1 MSATATEQA
10 DILTVLVL
18 VKERWKVAKKIG
30 GGGFGEIYEALD
42 LLTRVSV
49 ALKVESALQPKQVL
63 KMEVAV
69 LKKLQGKDHVCRFV
83 GCGRNDRFNYVVMEL
98 QGRNLADLRRS
109 MTRGTFTIST
119 TLRLG
124 RQILEAIESIHSV
137 GFLHRDI
144 KPSNFAMG
152 RFPST
157 CRTCYMLDFG
167 LARQFTNSCQ
177 EVRPPRPV
185 AGFRGTVRYASV
197 NAHKNKEMGRH
208 DDLWSLFY
216 MLVEFMVGQLP
227 WRKIKDK
234 EHVGKLKDTYD
245 HRLMLKHLPAEF
257 TVFLDHISNLDYF
270 TKPDYQLLMSVFDN
284 SMKTYNVVENDPY
297 DWERT
302 GSDGTL
308 SINATATTPQHHTRL
323 TPAHMGMAN
332 ASLVPG
338 DLARE
343 NTDDV
348 LQDEQLSD
356 NGENNPP
363 PDRLP
368 GSPSMPRANQEA
380 DVWEMLDRDRN
391 RIRTAVWKAATEE
404 EHSNNQ
410 GGLQSPHANPSLGSP
425 VRVHSE
431 MLGASGQDGG
441 GPLLRKLRN
450 IHSFELDRR
459 LTLEAKPS
467 PERFLEACSVKQ
479 QGCGQEKGSEVGQGV
494 SVPAVGAT
502 ALGRAGG
509 SERVWHYDEEF
520 ISGGGTNGSSP
531 KPVSP
536 HSPGSLEQGEG
547 APSSGGFV
555 ALNLSSGRGEVDSRE
570 WVMVERPSESP
581 GTGTGAKA
589 TTSPSEEEEE
599 DLEVLEVPLGAGQG
613 SRGSPSPGQVH
624 GDRNGN
630 LQGSP
635 GSRTGPPRV
644 DRLELSVGHPP
655 GSLPPITPTSPAEG
669 LAEEVLTQLPTSPP
683 SLPEEVLARTSSPLL
698 LRSPSPHTQT
708 LLTTLS
714 DPLHQRDP
722 PGMRHS
728 YSANHQQHLLRPTS
742 CSSCHASL
750 PPPPHPGSARNQSP
764 TGRRKL
770 PAIPAGA
777 ANSRFPSVIRI
788 TRAQLQQLTAQRS
801 QSGSDSAPH
810 CLLLERRGEA
820 AAEAKQPQDNTATA
834 DIHSSQGQERLPTPN
849 HTFTQPGSQ
858 PASPTTLHDL
868 LADTLVN
875 GGDTN
880 TQTHTK
886 AHSPVPSRMSSPH
899 SPRSP
904 VSPNSPRSHS
914 PRSPRSP
921 HSPVLGLVNGHLSPP
936 AYGQGDGSSGAFP
949 ELKDHE
955 SDQPRPDKGDGVET
969 SDPAPALTPSSLPSA
984 PRRDPSRRL
993 SRIPVLEPSSL
1004 LDLLPTPGS
1013 AMEKLLQK
1021 KAHHHQGGGHHPA
1034 PSPTASPSLSHRG
1047 SMMASLPRGE
1057 QLSSGSDRSET
1068 ADESFL
1074 GSRSDRQGDD
1084 APSLSSS
1091 SSPLSRKSR
1100 IPRPVNLPNPAT
1112 EQERAAQYL
1121 PRPPPGKPPSRPAV
1135 EGRLRRY
1142 RIRAGSTSDSD
1153 LLTCLAQLMHH
1164 GHGGGSVRGSPHHG
1178 RSSAQHGGSRM
1189 GMCSLTS
1196 SPHHHHHRSSSA
1208 SPRSSSSLQRSV
1220 SSSPS
1225 RHEHRGGERGGGGVC
1240 FGRSRSPP
1248 SFSGSPPPPRRS
1260 YPHHQ
1265 ETCCGRQARTGPFHQ
1280 HAPRGKVCSREER
1293 ERKCSSKLSSR

>member
-1 MSATATEQA
+1 MSAAATEQA

-49 ALKVESALQPKQVL
+49 ALKVESAQQPKQVL

-109 MTRGTFTIST
+109 MTRGTFTVSS

-124 RQILEAIESIHSV
+124 QQILEAIESIHSV

-302 GSDGTL
+302 RSDGTL
-308 SINATATTPQHHTRL
+308 TINATATTPQHHTRL

-332 ASLVPG
+332 ASLIPG

-363 PDRLP
+363 PDRRP

-380 DVWEMLDRDRN
+380 DVWEELDRN
-391 RIRTAVWKAATEE
+391 RNRILTSVWKAATEE
-404 EHSNNQ
+404 ENSNNQ
-410 GGLQSPHANPSLGSP
+410 GGLQSPYANPSLGSP

-431 MLGASGQDGG
+431 MVGASGQDGG

-467 PERFLEACSVKQ
+467 HERFMEACSGNQ
-479 QGCGQEKGSEVGQGV
+479 QEGCGQQQEKGSEVGQDQGLA
-494 SVPAVGAT
+494 VPNGGAT
-502 ALGRAGG
+502 GPGRGG
-509 SERVWHYDEEF
+509 TDRVWHYDEEF
-520 ISGGGTNGSSP
+520 LSGGGASGSP
-531 KPVSP
+531 KPISP
-536 HSPGSLEQGEG
+536 HSHGSLEQGEG

-555 ALNLSSGRGEVDSRE
+555 ALNLSSGRGEVDSRD
-570 WVMVERPSESP
+570 
-581 GTGTGAKA
+581 
-589 TTSPSEEEEE
+589 PSEEEEE
-599 DLEVLEVPLGAGQG
+599 ELEVLEVPLGAGEG
-613 SRGSPSPGQVH
+613 STGNPSPGQVH
-624 GDRNGN
+624 GDRDGD
-630 LQGSP
+630 LQGLPGASGGSP
-635 GSRTGPPRV
+635 VV
-644 DRLELSVGHPP
+644 DRLELSVGPL
-655 GSLPPITPTSPAEG
+655 GSLPPVNPTSPAEG
-669 LAEEVLTQLPTSPP
+669 LAEGALTQLPTSPP
-683 SLPEEVLARTSSPLL
+683 SLPEEMLARTSSPLL

-722 PGMRHS
+722 PGMRRS
-728 YSANHQQHLLRPTS
+728 YSADHHHQYLLRPTS
-742 CSSCHASL
+742 SSSYHTSL
-750 PPPPHPGSARNQSP
+750 LPPPHPGLGSARNQSSA
-764 TGRRKL
+764 GRRKL

-777 ANSRFPSVIRI
+777 ANSKFPSVIRI
-788 TRAQLQQLTAQRS
+788 TRAQLQQLTAQQS
-801 QSGSDSAPH
+801 QSGSDSAPQ
-810 CLLLERRGEA
+810 CLQLERRGDA
-820 AAEAKQPQDNTATA
+820 AAEAQQAQDNTDTA
-834 DIHSSQGQERLPTPN
+834 DIHVLPTPT
-849 HTFTQPGSQ
+849 HTPSQPG
-858 PASPTTLHDL
+858 SPTTLDDL
-868 LADTLVN
+868 LADTLIN
-875 GGDTN
+875 GGDTHS
-880 TQTHTK
+880 QTYTK
-886 AHSPVPSRMSSPH
+886 AHSPVPSR
-899 SPRSP
+899 
-904 VSPNSPRSHS
+904 VSS

-921 HSPVLGLVNGHLSPP
+921 HSPRSNSPHSPRSPHSPLLGLVNGHLSPP
-936 AYGQGDGSSGAFP
+936 FNGQGDGSGSGAFP
-949 ELKDHE
+949 ELKDPE
-955 SDQPRPDKGDGVET
+955 SDQPQPDRGDGVET
-969 SDPAPALTPSSLPSA
+969 TDQAPALTTPSPPSS
-984 PRRDPSRRL
+984 PRKDPSCRL
-993 SRIPVLEPSSL
+993 SRIPVLEHSVL

-1021 KAHHHQGGGHHPA
+1021 KAHHHQGGGHHP
-1034 PSPTASPSLSHRG
+1034 TASPSISHHG
-1047 SMMASLPRGE
+1047 PVVASLPRGE
-1057 QLSSGSDRSET
+1057 QLSSASDRSEM

-1074 GSRSDRQGDD
+1074 GSRSDCQGDD

-1100 IPRPVNLPNPAT
+1100 IPRPFNPPNPSR
-1112 EQERAAQYL
+1112 EKERAAQYL
-1121 PRPPPGKPPSRPAV
+1121 PRPPPGRPPSRPAA
-1135 EGRLRRY
+1135 EGRLRHY
-1142 RIRAGSTSDSD
+1142 RIRAGSSSDSD
-1153 LLTCLAQLMHH
+1153 LLTCLSQLMHH
-1164 GHGGGSVRGSPHHG
+1164 GQGGGSARGSPHHG
-1178 RSSAQHGGSRM
+1178 RSSAQHVGSRM
-1189 GMCSLTS
+1189 GVCSLTS

-1208 SPRSSSSLQRSV
+1208 SPRSCSSLQRSV

-1225 RHEHRGGERGGGGVC
+1225 RHEHRGGERGGGVC
-1240 FGRSRSPP
+1240 FGRSCSPP
-1248 SFSGSPPPPRRS
+1248 NFSGSPPPPRRS

-1265 ETCCGRQARTGPFHQ
+1265 EICCGRQARTGTLHH
-1280 HAPRGKVCSREER
+1280 HALKWKVCSHEER

>member
-1 MSATATEQA
+1 MSAVAAEQA
-10 DILTVLVL
+10 DILSVLVV

-42 LLTRVSV
+42 LLNRSSV
-49 ALKVESALQPKQVL
+49 ALKVESAQQPKQVL

-109 MTRGTFTIST
+109 MTRGTFTVST

-257 TVFLDHISNLDYF
+257 TVFLDHIAGLDYF

-308 SINATATTPQHHTRL
+308 TISTTASTPQHHTRL
-323 TPAHMGMAN
+323 TPALMGMAN

-380 DVWEMLDRDRN
+380 DVWEELDRNRN
-391 RIRTAVWKAATEE
+391 RIRNAAWKAATEE
-404 EHSNNQ
+404 EHSNNL
-410 GGLQSPHANPSLGSP
+410 GALQSPYANPSLGSP

-431 MLGASGQDGG
+431 LVGSGQDGG

-467 PERFLEACSVKQ
+467 PERFLESCSGKQ
-479 QGCGQEKGSEVGQGV
+479 LEGSRQQQVNGSDMGQGLAP
-494 SVPAVGAT
+494 SVPAGGPT
-502 ALGRAGG
+502 GPGRGG
-509 SERVWHYDEEF
+509 TDRVWHYDEEF
-520 ISGGGTNGSSP
+520 QSGGGTNGSSP
-531 KPVSP
+531 KPASP
-536 HSPGSLEQGEG
+536 HSPGS
-547 APSSGGFV
+547 PSSGGFV
-555 ALNLSSGRGEVDSRE
+555 ALNLSSGRGEVDSRD

-581 GTGTGAKA
+581 ETGARAKA
-589 TTSPSEEEEE
+589 TTSPSEEEQE
-599 DLEVLEVPLGAGQG
+599 DLELMEVPPGDRES
-613 SRGSPSPGQVH
+613 SRESSGPGQAH
-624 GDRNGN
+624 GDRDGVV
-630 LQGSP
+630 QGSP
-635 GSRTGPPRV
+635 GQRGGSPRA
-644 DRLELSVGHPP
+644 DRLELSVGLP
-655 GSLPPITPTSPAEG
+655 GSLPPVTASSPAEALVEG
-669 LAEEVLTQLPTSPP
+669 ALTQLPTSPP
-683 SLPEEVLARTSSPLL
+683 SLPEEMLARMSSPLL
-698 LRSPSPHTQT
+698 LRSPSPLTQT

-722 PGMRHS
+722 PGMRRS
-728 YSANHQQHLLRPTS
+728 YSADQHHHQQHLLRPTLS
-742 CSSCHASL
+742 SSCHASL
-750 PPPPHPGSARNQSP
+750 PPPPPHPGSARNQSP
-764 TGRRKL
+764 AGRRKL

-777 ANSRFPSVIRI
+777 ANCKFPSVIRI

-801 QSGSDSAPH
+801 QTGSDRAPQY
-810 CLLLERRGEA
+810 LQLERRGEP
-820 AAEAKQPQDNTATA
+820 AAETQQPQDNAATV
-834 DIHSSQGQERLPTPN
+834 DIHAPHGLDCLPTSTHASSQ
-849 HTFTQPGSQ
+849 PG
-858 PASPTTLHDL
+858 SPTTLDEFP
-868 LADTLVN
+868 LADTQVN
-875 GGDTN
+875 GG
-880 TQTHTK
+880 QTHPNPQTHAK
-886 AHSPVPSRMSSPH
+886 AHSPLPSRVSSPRSPLSLCSPHTPRSDSPRSPLSPCSLH
-899 SPRSP
+899 SPRSD
-904 VSPNSPRSHS
+904 SPR
-914 PRSPRSP
+914 P
-921 HSPVLGLVNGHLSPP
+921 HLSPVLANGHLSPP
-936 AYGQGDGSSGAFP
+936 ANGQEAGSDGGAFP
-949 ELKDHE
+949 EFKDRE
-955 SDQPRPDKGDGVET
+955 EDQLQPNGGDEENAGVQ
-969 SDPAPALTPSSLPSA
+969 APALTSSSPPSV

-993 SRIPVLEPSSL
+993 SRIPVLEASGL
-1004 LDLLPTPGS
+1004 LDLPPAPGS
-1013 AMEKLLQK
+1013 AMEKLLLK
-1021 KAHHHQGGGHHPA
+1021 KAHNHGGGA
-1034 PSPTASPSLSHRG
+1034 PSPVASPSLPHRG
-1047 SMMASLPRGE
+1047 PAVASLPRGE
-1057 QLSSGSDRSET
+1057 PLSSASDRSET
-1068 ADESFL
+1068 GDESFQ
-1074 GSRSDRQGDD
+1074 GSRSDRQGED

-1100 IPRPVNLPNPAT
+1100 IPRPVNPPSLAP
-1112 EQERAAQYL
+1112 EYL
-1121 PRPPPGKPPSRPAV
+1121 PRPPPGKPPSRAAV

-1164 GHGGGSVRGSPHHG
+1164 GHPGAPARGSPQHG
-1178 RSSAQHGGSRM
+1178 RSSQHGGSRV
-1189 GMCSLTS
+1189 GVCSLTS
-1196 SPHHHHHRSSSA
+1196 SPHHHRSSSA

-1225 RHEHRGGERGGGGVC
+1225 RHEHRGGERGVC
-1240 FGRSRSPP
+1240 LGRSRSPP

-1260 YPHHQ
+1260 YPHHHQ
-1265 ETCCGRQARTGPFHQ
+1265 EMCCGRQARSVPFH
-1280 HAPRGKVCSREER
+1280 HPRGKACSREER
-1293 ERKCSSKLSSR
+1293 ERKCSGKLSSR

>member
-431 MLGASGQDGG
+431 MVGASGQDGG

-450 IHSFELDRR
+450 IHSFELERR

-479 QGCGQEKGSEVGQGV
+479 QGCGQQQQEKGSEVGQGL
-494 SVPAVGAT
+494 SVPVGAT

-509 SERVWHYDEEF
+509 SDRVWHYDEEF

-599 DLEVLEVPLGAGQG
+599 DLEVLEVPLGAGEG
-613 SRGSPSPGQVH
+613 SRGNPSPGQVH
-624 GDRNGN
+624 GDRNEN

-635 GSRTGPPRV
+635 GSRRGPPRV
-644 DRLELSVGHPP
+644 DRLELSVGHP
-655 GSLPPITPTSPAEG
+655 GSLPPLTPTSPAEG
-669 LAEEVLTQLPTSPP
+669 LAEGVLT
-683 SLPEEVLARTSSPLL
+683 
-698 LRSPSPHTQT
+698 
-708 LLTTLS
+708 
-714 DPLHQRDP
+714 
-722 PGMRHS
+722 
-728 YSANHQQHLLRPTS
+728 
-742 CSSCHASL
+742 
-750 PPPPHPGSARNQSP
+750 
-764 TGRRKL
+764 
-770 PAIPAGA
+770 
-777 ANSRFPSVIRI
+777 
-788 TRAQLQQLTAQRS
+788 QLTAQRS

-810 CLLLERRGEA
+810 CLQLERRGEA

-834 DIHSSQGQERLPTPN
+834 DIHSSQGRERLPSPN
-849 HTFTQPGSQ
+849 HTFIRPGSQ
-858 PASPTTLHDL
+858 PGSPTTLDDL

-904 VSPNSPRSHS
+904 VSPNSPRSNS
-914 PRSPRSP
+914 PHSPRSP

-955 SDQPRPDKGDGVET
+955 SDQPQPDRGDGVET

-1004 LDLLPTPGS
+1004 LDLLPIPGS

-1021 KAHHHQGGGHHPA
+1021 KAHHHQGGHHPA

-1047 SMMASLPRGE
+1047 SIMASLPRGE
-1057 QLSSGSDRSET
+1057 QLSSASDRSEA

-1100 IPRPVNLPNPAT
+1100 IPRPVNLPNPAP

-1164 GHGGGSVRGSPHHG
+1164 GHGSGSVRASPHHG

-1196 SPHHHHHRSSSA
+1196 SPHHHRSSSA

-1225 RHEHRGGERGGGGVC
+1225 RHEHRGGERGGGVC

>member
-1 MSATATEQA
+1 MSGGAEQA
-10 DILTVLVL
+10 DILSVLSL
-18 VKERWKVAKKIG
+18 VKERWKVVKKIG

-49 ALKVESALQPKQVL
+49 ALKVESAQQPKQVL

-109 MTRGTFTIST
+109 MTRGTFSIST

-216 MLVEFMVGQLP
+216 MLVEFLVGQLP

-257 TVFLDHISNLDYF
+257 GVFLEHISILDYF

-302 GSDGTL
+302 GTDGTL
-308 SINATATTPQHHTRL
+308 TISASATTPQHHTRL

-332 ASLVPG
+332 ASLIPG
-338 DLARE
+338 DLMRE
-343 NTDDV
+343 NTDEV

-356 NGENNPP
+356 VENNPAP
-363 PDRLP
+363 ERLP
-368 GSPSMPRANQEA
+368 GSPLHPHRNQEA
-380 DVWEMLDRDRN
+380 DVWEELDRNRN

-410 GGLQSPHANPSLGSP
+410 GNQGHQSPYAGPSLGSP
-425 VRVHSE
+425 VKLHSE
-431 MLGASGQDGG
+431 VMASDRD

-450 IHSFELDRR
+450 IHSFELERR
-459 LTLEAKPS
+459 LGLESKPS
-467 PERFLEACSVKQ
+467 PERFLEACSPKQ
-479 QGCGQEKGSEVGQGV
+479 QPGTPHHDKEGNGAAIIPVTQGQT
-494 SVPAVGAT
+494 VPAGE
-502 ALGRAGG
+502 RPD
-509 SERVWHYDEEF
+509 RVWHYDEEF
-520 ISGGGTNGSSP
+520 RSGGGSP
-531 KPVSP
+531 KPA
-536 HSPGSLEQGEG
+536 SPGSLEQGEG
-547 APSSGGFV
+547 AASSGGFV
-555 ALNLSSGRGEVDSRE
+555 ALNLSSGKHDIDSRE
-570 WVMVERPSESP
+570 WVMVERPSGSP
-581 GTGTGAKA
+581 GAKV
-589 TTSPSEEEEE
+589 TTSPSEEDEEP
-599 DLEVLEVPLGAGQG
+599 EVLQPGEQTPGWEKG
-613 SRGSPSPGQVH
+613 SRSPSSGKAKQESVSSSK
-624 GDRNGN
+624 
-630 LQGSP
+630 GS
-635 GSRTGPPRV
+635 GKV
-644 DRLELSVGHPP
+644 DKLELSVGPV
-655 GSLPPITPTSPAEG
+655 GALPPVTPTSPAEA
-669 LAEEVLTQLPTSPP
+669 LAEGVLTQLPTSPP
-683 SLPEEVLARTSSPLL
+683 SLPEEVAIRTSSPIP
-698 LRSPSPHTQT
+698 LRSPSPHT

-714 DPLHQRDP
+714 DPLHQRHP
-722 PGMRHS
+722 PGMRRS
-728 YSANHQQHLLRPTS
+728 QSADQQQQERPS
-742 CSSCHASL
+742 SSSSCHASL
-750 PPPPHPGSARNQSP
+750 PLPPNPAPGTRSP
-764 TGRRKL
+764 SRRKL
-770 PAIPAGA
+770 PPIPAGA
-777 ANSRFPSVIRI
+777 ANAKFPSVIRI
-788 TRAQLQQLTAQRS
+788 TRAQLQQLTAQRPSGLSS
-801 QSGSDSAPH
+801 QSGSDSAPQ

-820 AAEAKQPQDNTATA
+820 EAETQ
-834 DIHSSQGQERLPTPN
+834 QGQEHAVDIISPQDHVPT
-849 HTFTQPGSQ
+849 HPGT
-858 PASPTTLHDL
+858 PTDP
-868 LADTLVN
+868 LAETMVN
-875 GGDTN
+875 GDSY
-880 TQTHTK
+880 TK
-886 AHSPVPSRMSSPH
+886 AQSPVPSRVS

-904 VSPNSPRSHS
+904 RSPRSPPPRSPSSPHS

-921 HSPVLGLVNGHLSPP
+921 HSPRSPRSPVFANGHLSPHVT
-936 AYGQGDGSSGAFP
+936 GQGELSNGAFP
-949 ELKDHE
+949 KLKDSENDSGHTPCATE
-955 SDQPRPDKGDGVET
+955 PQLRGEERGQVDRAPDQISGPT
-969 SDPAPALTPSSLPSA
+969 SSSPAA
-984 PRRDPSRRL
+984 PRKDPSRRH

-1004 LDLLPTPGS
+1004 LELPTPGS
-1013 AMEKLLQK
+1013 AKEKLLQK
-1021 KAHHHQGGGHHPA
+1021 KASHQGPV
-1034 PSPTASPSLSHRG
+1034 PSPTASPSLSDRRG
-1047 SMMASLPRGE
+1047 PMVASLARDP
-1057 QLSSGSDRSET
+1057 LSSTSDRSQ
-1068 ADESFL
+1068 DEDSL
-1074 GSRSDRQGDD
+1074 MGSRSDRQGDD

-1100 IPRPVNLPNPAT
+1100 IPRPVHSASSN
-1112 EQERAAQYL
+1112 EQLASQFL
-1121 PRPPPGKPPSRPAV
+1121 PRPPPGKPPCRPTV

-1153 LLTCLAQLMHH
+1153 LLTCLAQLMH
-1164 GHGGGSVRGSPHHG
+1164 GSRGSPLHH

-1189 GMCSLTS
+1189 GICSLTS
-1196 SPHHHHHRSSSA
+1196 SPHHHRSSSA

-1225 RHEHRGGERGGGGVC
+1225 RHEHRGGGGGGC
-1240 FGRSRSPP
+1240 LGRSRSPP
-1248 SFSGSPPPPRRS
+1248 SFSGSPPPRRF

-1265 ETCCGRQARTGPFHQ
+1265 ETCCSRQARTGPFHLS
-1280 HAPRGKVCSREER
+1280 RGKGCSREG
-1293 ERKCSSKLSSR
+1293 KCSSKLSR

>member
-1 MSATATEQA
+1 MSGGVEQA
-10 DILTVLVL
+10 DILSVLAL
-18 VKERWKVAKKIG
+18 VKERWKVVKKIG

-49 ALKVESALQPKQVL
+49 ALKVESAQQPKQVL

-109 MTRGTFTIST
+109 MTRGTFSVST

-197 NAHKNKEMGRH
+197 NAHRNKEMGRH

-216 MLVEFMVGQLP
+216 MLVEFLVGQLP

-234 EHVGKLKDTYD
+234 EHVGKLKETYD

-257 TVFLDHISNLDYF
+257 NVFLDHISSLDYF

-302 GSDGTL
+302 GTDGTL
-308 SINATATTPQHHTRL
+308 TINASATTPQHHTRL

-332 ASLVPG
+332 ASLIPG
-338 DLARE
+338 DLMRE
-343 NTDDV
+343 NTDEV

-356 NGENNPP
+356 GENNPA

-368 GSPSMPRANQEA
+368 GSPVLPLRNQEA
-380 DVWEMLDRDRN
+380 DVWEELDRNRN

-410 GGLQSPHANPSLGSP
+410 GHQSPYTGPSLGSP
-425 VRVHSE
+425 VKVHSE
-431 MLGASGQDGG
+431 VVPSDRD

-450 IHSFELDRR
+450 IHSFELERR
-459 LTLEAKPS
+459 LGLESKPS
-467 PERFLEACSVKQ
+467 PERFLEACTPKQ
-479 QGCGQEKGSEVGQGV
+479 HLGSQQHHHHHHQQQKEAEGAPVVPVAQGQA
-494 SVPAVGAT
+494 VPAGE
-502 ALGRAGG
+502 RP
-509 SERVWHYDEEF
+509 ERVWHYDEEF
-520 ISGGGTNGSSP
+520 RSGGGSP

-536 HSPGSLEQGEG
+536 GSPEQGEG
-547 APSSGGFV
+547 AASSGGFV
-555 ALNLSSGRGEVDSRE
+555 ALNLSSGRQDVDSRE
-570 WVMVERPSESP
+570 WVMVERPSGSP
-581 GTGTGAKA
+581 GA
-589 TTSPSEEEEE
+589 SPSGEEEEEEE
-599 DLEVLEVPLGAGQG
+599 DEEEEEPEVLQPGE
-613 SRGSPSPGQVH
+613 RSPGWE
-624 GDRNGN
+624 RRASS
-630 LQGSP
+630 SP
-635 GSRTGPPRV
+635 GSGKAKQEALASSTGAAKV
-644 DRLELSVGHPP
+644 DRLELSVGPP
-655 GSLPPITPTSPAEG
+655 GNLPTVTPTSPAEA
-669 LAEEVLTQLPTSPP
+669 LAEGVLTQLPTSPP
-683 SLPEEVLARTSSPLL
+683 SLPEEAAVRTSSPIL
-698 LRSPSPHTQT
+698 LRSPSPHT

-714 DPLHQRDP
+714 DPLHQRQP
-722 PGMRHS
+722 PGMRRS
-728 YSANHQQHLLRPTS
+728 LSADQQRREQERPS
-742 CSSCHASL
+742 SSSSCHASL
-750 PPPPHPGSARNQSP
+750 PLPPNPAPGTRSP
-764 TGRRKL
+764 CRRKL

-777 ANSRFPSVIRI
+777 ANTKFPSVIRI
-788 TRAQLQQLTAQRS
+788 TRAQLQQLTAHRPSGLSS
-801 QSGSDSAPH
+801 QSGSDSAPQ

-820 AAEAKQPQDNTATA
+820 EAEA
-834 DIHSSQGQERLPTPN
+834 DITTPPLDRAP
-849 HTFTQPGSQ
+849 TQPGT
-858 PASPTTLHDL
+858 PTDPV
-868 LADTLVN
+868 AETLVN
-875 GGDTN
+875 GDGRARA
-880 TQTHTK
+880 Q
-886 AHSPVPSRMSSPH
+886 SPVPSR
-899 SPRSP
+899 
-904 VSPNSPRSHS
+904 VSS

-921 HSPVLGLVNGHLSPP
+921 SSPRSPRSPLFANGRVSPSVNG
-936 AYGQGDGSSGAFP
+936 QGSLGNGAFP
-949 ELKDHE
+949 KLIDPGGDPGSPDCAAE
-955 SDQPRPDKGDGVET
+955 SHQRSRGGEENQAPEETDG
-969 SDPAPALTPSSLPSA
+969 PASPSPAA
-984 PRRDPSRRL
+984 PRKDSSRRH

-1004 LDLLPTPGS
+1004 LEPPPPGS
-1013 AMEKLLQK
+1013 AKEKLLQK
-1021 KAHHHQGGGHHPA
+1021 RASHQGPA
-1034 PSPTASPSLSHRG
+1034 PSPTASPSLSDRRG
-1047 SMMASLPRGE
+1047 PMAASLPRD
-1057 QLSSGSDRSET
+1057 QLSSASDRSQEE
-1068 ADESFL
+1068 DSLL

-1100 IPRPVNLPNPAT
+1100 IPRPVNPTPAP
-1112 EQERAAQYL
+1112 EQLAAQFQ
-1121 PRPPPGKPPSRPAV
+1121 PRPPPGKPPSRPTV

-1153 LLTCLAQLMHH
+1153 LLTCLAQLMH
-1164 GHGGGSVRGSPHHG
+1164 GSRCPPLHH
-1178 RSSAQHGGSRM
+1178 RSAQHGGSRM
-1189 GMCSLTS
+1189 GICSLTS

-1225 RHEHRGGERGGGGVC
+1225 RHEHRGGGGGGC
-1240 FGRSRSPP
+1240 LGRSRSPP
-1248 SFSGSPPPPRRS
+1248 SFSGSPPPRRA

-1265 ETCCGRQARTGPFHQ
+1265 ETCCSRQARTGPFHLS
-1280 HAPRGKVCSREER
+1280 RGKGCSREG
-1293 ERKCSSKLSSR
+1293 KCSGKLSR

>member
-1 MSATATEQA
+1 MSAVATEQA
-10 DILTVLVL
+10 DILSVLVL
-18 VKERWKVAKKIG
+18 VKERWRVAKKIG

-42 LLTRVSV
+42 LLTRGSV
-49 ALKVESALQPKQVL
+49 ALKVESAQQPKQVL

-109 MTRGTFTIST
+109 MARGTFTVST

-245 HRLMLKHLPAEF
+245 HRLMLKHLPADF
-257 TVFLDHISNLDYF
+257 ALFLDHIASLDYF

-308 SINATATTPQHHTRL
+308 TINTSSTTPQHHTRL

-363 PDRLP
+363 PERLP
-368 GSPSMPRANQEA
+368 GSPSMQRANQEA
-380 DVWEMLDRDRN
+380 DVWEELDRNRN
-391 RIRTAVWKAATEE
+391 RIRTAAWKATNEE
-404 EHSNNQ
+404 EQSNNQ
-410 GGLQSPHANPSLGSP
+410 GGPQGSFINPSLGSP
-425 VRVHSE
+425 VRVHSD
-431 MLGASGQDGG
+431 LTSGQDNG

-467 PERFLEACSVKQ
+467 PERFLEACSGKPPEGLRQ
-479 QGCGQEKGSEVGQGV
+479 LQGSGSEMGQAPSILAGGA
-494 SVPAVGAT
+494 PGPGHVGA
-502 ALGRAGG
+502 
-509 SERVWHYDEEF
+509 ERVWHYDEEF
-520 ISGGGTNGSSP
+520 LSGGGTHGSSA

-536 HSPGSLEQGEG
+536 HSPGSLEQGDG

-555 ALNLSSGRGEVDSRE
+555 ALNLSSGRGEVDSRD
-570 WVMVERPSESP
+570 WVMLERPSESP
-581 GTGTGAKA
+581 GTGAKA
-589 TTSPSEEEEE
+589 TTSPSEEEE
-599 DLEVLEVPLGAGQG
+599 DLELMEAPLV
-613 SRGSPSPGQVH
+613 SRDSPGPEQHH
-624 GDRNGN
+624 GDRDGE

-635 GSRTGPPRV
+635 GARVGPLRG
-644 DRLELSVGHPP
+644 DRLELRVGPL
-655 GSLPPITPTSPAEG
+655 GSLPPVTPTEAQADG
-669 LAEEVLTQLPTSPP
+669 ALTQLPTSPP
-683 SLPEEVLARTSSPLL
+683 SLPEEILARMSSPLF

-708 LLTTLS
+708 PLTTLS

-722 PGMRHS
+722 PGMRRS
-728 YSANHQQHLLRPTS
+728 YSADQHQQQLLRPTS
-742 CSSCHASL
+742 SSSCHASL
-750 PPPPHPGSARNQSP
+750 PPSPPHPGSARNQSP
-764 TGRRKL
+764 AGRRKL
-770 PAIPAGA
+770 PAIPAGG
-777 ANSRFPSVIRI
+777 ANCKFPSVIRI
-788 TRAQLQQLTAQRS
+788 TRAQLQQLTGQRS
-801 QSGSDSAPH
+801 QSGSDGAPP
-810 CLLLERRGEA
+810 CPQLQRSGDPDADPE
-820 AAEAKQPQDNTATA
+820 QPRDNTASA
-834 DIHSSQGQERLPTPN
+834 DIHSLQGQEHLPTA
-849 HTFTQPGSQ
+849 TQPGS
-858 PASPTTLHDL
+858 PTTLADL
-868 LADTLVN
+868 HQTDLLVN
-875 GGDTN
+875 GAETHTN
-880 TQTHTK
+880 PQTHSN
-886 AHSPVPSRMSSPH
+886 AHSPSPNRMSS
-899 SPRSP
+899 S
-904 VSPNSPRSHS
+904 
-914 PRSPRSP
+914 RSPRSP
-921 HSPVLGLVNGHLSPP
+921 HSPLSGSPRTPLSPVSGLANGHLSAPGSIEDDGYVAIASLDLRGLEGDQP
-936 AYGQGDGSSGAFP
+936 HPDSGDGGK
-949 ELKDHE
+949 LN
-955 SDQPRPDKGDGVET
+955 
-969 SDPAPALTPSSLPSA
+969 DPALAVASSTP
-984 PRRDPSRRL
+984 RKDPSRRL
-993 SRIPVLEPSSL
+993 SRIPVLEPASL
-1004 LDLLPTPGS
+1004 LDLPAPGS
-1013 AMEKLLQK
+1013 AMEKLLLK
-1021 KAHHHQGGGHHPA
+1021 KAHHHGGGALSPA
-1034 PSPTASPSLSHRG
+1034 ASPSLPHRCPIA
-1047 SMMASLPRGE
+1047 ASLPRGD
-1057 QLSSGSDRSET
+1057 QLSSASDRSET
-1068 ADESFL
+1068 ADESFQ
-1074 GSRSDRQGDD
+1074 GSRSDRQGEDG
-1084 APSLSSS
+1084 PSLSSS

-1100 IPRPVNLPNPAT
+1100 IPRPVNNPTPDQEQAT
-1112 EQERAAQYL
+1112 QYL
-1121 PRPPPGKPPSRPAV
+1121 PRPPPGKPPSRAAV

-1142 RIRAGSTSDSD
+1142 RIRAGSTSDAD

-1164 GHGGGSVRGSPHHG
+1164 GHAGGSARNSPQHG
-1178 RSSAQHGGSRM
+1178 RSSAQHGGSRA

-1196 SPHHHHHRSSSA
+1196 SPHHHRSSSA
-1208 SPRSSSSLQRSV
+1208 SPRSSSSLQRSG

-1225 RHEHRGGERGGGGVC
+1225 RHEHRSGERGGGVC
-1240 FGRSRSPP
+1240 LGRSRSPP

-1260 YPHHQ
+1260 YPYHQ
-1265 ETCCGRQARTGPFHQ
+1265 ETCCGRQARTLPFHQ
-1280 HAPRGKVCSREER
+1280 PRGKVCSREER
-1293 ERKCSSKLSSR
+1293 ERKCSSKLTSR